1 MTKDVLINISGL
13 QMELDD
19 GEPVEM
25 MTTGDYYLKNG
36 KHFIQI
42 RNLNR
47 TIPMKGMT
55 SGQPARRMELPS
67 SCGARWPSL

>member
-25 MTTGDYYLKNG
+25 MTTGDYL
-36 KHFIQI
+36 
-42 RNLNR
+42 
-47 TIPMKGMT
+47 
-55 SGQPARRMELPS
+55 
-67 SCGARWPSL
+67 SLIHI